1 MGGELRMNQKLMD
14 RKRVLKLS
22 PREEEVFQ
30 GLLAGEKMKD
40 IAKELGIKTSTV
52 CGYCREIYR
61 ELEVNSK
68 AKLILRYSKYR
79 TRN

>member
-1 MGGELRMNQKLMD
+1 M
-14 RKRVLKLS
+14 
-22 PREEEVFQ
+22 FQ

-40 IAKELGIKTSTV
+40 IAVVLGIRTSTV

-61 ELEVNSK
+61 ELGVNSK

-79 TRN
+79 TSGHFSNSVSFEKA

>member
-1 MGGELRMNQKLMD
+1 MEQILTED
-14 RKRVLKLS
+14 RSVSKLS
-22 PREEEVFQ
+22 PRESEVFQ

-40 IAKELGIKTSTV
+40 IATVLGIRTSTV

-61 ELEVNSK
+61 ELGVTSK

-79 TRN
+79 TSSGQ